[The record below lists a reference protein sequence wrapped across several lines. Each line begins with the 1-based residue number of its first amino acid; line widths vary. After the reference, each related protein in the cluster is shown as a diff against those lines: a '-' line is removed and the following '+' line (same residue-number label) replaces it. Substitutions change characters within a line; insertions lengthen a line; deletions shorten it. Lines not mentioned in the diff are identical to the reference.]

1 MKNTILTLAIVSAI
15 AGLSGATFAGEDCGK
30 CCKKKCDKEAAAPK
44 EGEQAPAAPA
54 EGQPAPAP
62 EAPKAP

>member
-1 MKNTILTLAIVSAI
+1 MKNTILTLALVSAI
-15 AGLSGATFAGEDCGK
+15 AGLSNATFAGEDCGK
-30 CCKKKCDKEAAAPK
+30 CSKKKCNKEAAAPK